1 MNTQIDLN
9 KITSSVYKKKKKND
23 SINELTSKLNDIV
36 NSQNDLRYKWLSKDK
51 IVEALKLMLSICHK
65 SNLDLNTYIKIMPKF

>member
-9 KITSSVYKKKKKND
+9 NITSSVYNEFYEGD
-23 SINELTSKLNDIV
+23 SIDELTSRLNDIV

-51 IVEALKLMLSICHK
+51 TIEALKLMLSICYK
-65 SNLDLNTYIKIMPKF
+65 SNLDLNAYIKIMPKF

>member
-9 KITSSVYKKKKKND
+9 KITSSVYNEFYKND
-23 SINELTSKLNDIV
+23 SIDELTSRLNDIV
-36 NSQNDLRYKWLSKDK
+36 NFQNDLRYKWLSKDK

-65 SNLDLNTYIKIMPKF
+65 SNLDLNAYIKIMPKF

>member
-9 KITSSVYKKKKKND
+9 KITSSVYNEFYKND

-65 SNLDLNTYIKIMPKF
+65 SNLDLNAYIKIMPKF

>member
-9 KITSSVYKKKKKND
+9 KITSSVYNEFYKND

-36 NSQNDLRYKWLSKDK
+36 NSQNDLRYKWLSKDE

-65 SNLDLNTYIKIMPKF
+65 SNLDLNTYIKIMPKI

>member
-9 KITSSVYKKKKKND
+9 KITSSVYNEFYKND

-36 NSQNDLRYKWLSKDK
+36 NSQNDLRYKWLTKDK
-51 IVEALKLMLSICHK
+51 TAEALKLMLSICHK